1 MGHARALLGVS
12 GPSQEEIAVR
22 AAEEN
27 LSVRAVEELIKKY
40 RVKSEEN
47 ATQGSRRDPNIVG
60 LESSISARIGAKV
73 EIRHRHS
80 GAGKVV
86 ISYNSLDELEGILEH
101 IKL

>member
-1 MGHARALLGVS
+1 MKW
-12 GPSQEEIAVR
+12 
-22 AAEEN
+22 
-27 LSVRAVEELIKKY
+27 LIKKN

-47 ATQGSRRDPNIVG
+47 PTQDSRRDPNIVG
-60 LESSISARIGAKV
+60 LESSISERIGAQV